1 MKMNKIRESAYLS
14 LIIAIFNTVLVIPF
28 VWLLQK
34 DTYCKY
40 EMIVLG
46 LMLMLSGYVFWIWAK
61 KGVCEQTADL
71 KTAGLVY
78 IFLDFFM
85 WDLSE
90 LSRRGWN
97 LSTIPYMYL
106 FSLILFLILS
116 IWSIS
121 NYVKKY
127 YFRNTDRR

>member
-28 VWLLQK
+28 IWLLQK
-34 DTYCKY
+34 DTYYKY

-71 KTAGLVY
+71 KRPV
-78 IFLDFFM
+78 
-85 WDLSE
+85 
-90 LSRRGWN
+90 
-97 LSTIPYMYL
+97 L
-106 FSLILFLILS
+106 FISFWISLCGI
-116 IWSIS
+116 
-121 NYVKKY
+121 
-127 YFRNTDRR
+127 